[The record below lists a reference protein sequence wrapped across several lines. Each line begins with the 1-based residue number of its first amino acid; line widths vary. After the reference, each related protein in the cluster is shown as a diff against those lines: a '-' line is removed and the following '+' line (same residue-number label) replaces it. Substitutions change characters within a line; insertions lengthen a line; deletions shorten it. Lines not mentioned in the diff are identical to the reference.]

1 MDSYSVIESTLKEIL
16 KVIVPPRE
24 DWVTRLKVIDE
35 LRNVVQSMES
45 LRGATVEPFGSFVSN
60 LFIRGG
66 DLDISIELSN
76 GSHISN
82 SAKKRQRN
90 LLAEL
95 LGVMRRRGGWYKLQ
109 FIGNAQVPILKSVSA
124 FGSISC
130 DISIDNLKGQMKSK
144 FLFWVTEIDGRF
156 RDMVLLVKE
165 WAKAHKINNPKA
177 GSLNS
182 YSLSLLVIFHFQTCV
197 PAILPPL
204 RILYPGNMV
213 DELTG
218 VRADSEQRITEVCST
233 NIARFKSDKSRPVNR
248 SSLSELFVSFIAKFC
263 DIHLKAEDLGIC
275 VFNGQWEDI
284 NSNTR
289 WLPKNK
295 ALFIEDP
302 FEQPANTARTVSD
315 KKLMEISEAFQATH
329 LTLISSNLTR
339 NSLLVALARPNIFPS
354 ILNGQAG
361 YPSYNGGGHYATTQH
376 PQLQGAGISS
386 QMQQQQHF
394 WPHNSVPQMQH
405 QNWTGNAPYQMQHQ
419 NWTGNAPHFQP
430 QHQYRHPRHPGPR
443 NQLQSQ
449 NKRPTSSQAQPQ
461 RQNTRNVRGS
471 SPQVRPQNPN
481 RRPESRPENLSTQRP
496 MLQNPSQAQRMWRPR
511 PSNPNSGP
519 DVF

>member
-1 MDSYSVIESTLKEIL
+1 MDSHGVVETLLNDIL
-16 KVIVPPRE
+16 KVIVPSWK
-24 DWVTRLKVIDE
+24 DWSRRFEVIDE
-35 LRNVVQSMES
+35 LRKVVQSMES
-45 LRGATVEPFGSFVSN
+45 LRGATVEPFGSFVSD
-60 LFIRGG
+60 LFTIGG

-95 LGVMRRRGGWYKLQ
+95 LGVLRRRGGWYKLQ
-109 FIGNAQVPILKSVSA
+109 FIASAQVPILKSVC
-124 FGSISC
+124 GYGPEGISC
-130 DISIDNLKGQMKSK
+130 DISIDNLKGQIKSK

-197 PAILPPL
+197 PPILPPL
-204 RILYPGNMV
+204 RFLYPGNMV

-218 VRADSEQRITEVCST
+218 VRDDAEQRITEVCST
-233 NIARFKSDKSRPVNR
+233 NIARFKSDKFRPVNDC
-248 SSLSELFVSFIAKFC
+248 SLSELFVSFIAKFC
-263 DIHLKAEDLGIC
+263 DIRLKAGELGIC

-302 FEQPANTARTVSD
+302 FEQPANTARTVSE
-315 KKLMEISEAFQATH
+315 KKLIEISEAFQATH

-339 NSLLVALARPNIFPS
+339 NALLVALARPTIYPQ
-354 ILNGQAG
+354 ILNGPAG
-361 YPSYNGGGHYATTQH
+361 YSSHYGGHNPMTHSQAH
-376 PQLQGAGISS
+376 RAGNSS
-386 QMQQQQHF
+386 QSQQQF
-394 WPHNSVPQMQH
+394 WTGHAPQMQH
-405 QNWTGNAPYQMQHQ
+405 QNWTGNAPPFQAQHH
-419 NWTGNAPHFQP
+419 NWNPNAPPFH
-430 QHQYRHPRHPGPR
+430 YRHPRPPGPR
-443 NQLQSQ
+443 GPHQSP
-449 NKRPTSSQAQPQ
+449 NKRQTPSQTQVQPQ
-461 RQNTRNVRGS
+461 RQKSRNVRGS
-471 SPQVRPQNPN
+471 SPQVYPRNPN
-481 RRPESRPENLSTQRP
+481 PRLEFRPEYMTPQRP
-496 MLQNPSQAQRMWRPR
+496 VQQYPNQAQRMWKAR
-511 PSNPNSGP
+511 PSSSYSGP
-519 DVF
+519 DVFEG